1 MPLKHNTRHI
11 SWDSSGIFYP
21 LNVCCCELAC
31 QKQKKKTKQI
41 NTEREGA
48 QRFVGI
54 CVDHGVSQL
63 NVTTI
68 VDNTCA

>member
-1 MPLKHNTRHI
+1 MFVVA
-11 SWDSSGIFYP
+11 SWHVR
-21 LNVCCCELAC
+21 N
-31 QKQKKKTKQI
+31 KKKKNKKQI

-68 VDNTCA
+68 VENTCA

>member
-1 MPLKHNTRHI
+1 MFVVA
-11 SWDSSGIFYP
+11 SWHVRS
-21 LNVCCCELAC
+21 
-31 QKQKKKTKQI
+31 KKKKKI

-68 VDNTCA
+68 VDNTALKRVGGPGNLLISNTT

>member
-1 MPLKHNTRHI
+1 ML
-11 SWDSSGIFYP
+11 
-21 LNVCCCELAC
+21 EA
-31 QKQKKKTKQI
+31 KKKKKKKKRKRTW
-41 NTEREGA
+41 EGA

-54 CVDHGVSQL
+54 CVEHGVSQL

>member
-1 MPLKHNTRHI
+1 M
-11 SWDSSGIFYP
+11 S
-21 LNVCCCELAC
+21 EA
-31 QKQKKKTKQI
+31 KKKTKQI